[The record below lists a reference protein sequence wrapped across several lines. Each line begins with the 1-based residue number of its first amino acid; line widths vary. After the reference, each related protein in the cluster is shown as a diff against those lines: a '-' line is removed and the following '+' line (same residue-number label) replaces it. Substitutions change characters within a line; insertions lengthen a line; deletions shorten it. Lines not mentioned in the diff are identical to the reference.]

1 MQPTGGFSCRDQGHV
16 SVAAPENV
24 ASEYSMYAN
33 PCSPHLSG
41 MMKQS
46 TRKGQMTSF
55 SAIMTPANRKEANHT
70 FMKLIIPISG
80 FSNCTEKN
88 CAAASNDLRVSES
101 NRGREGER
109 ERERERECE
118 RERERWI

>member
-1 MQPTGGFSCRDQGHV
+1 M
-16 SVAAPENV
+16 AAPENV
-24 ASEYSMYAN
+24 ASEDSMYAN

-118 RERERWI
+118 RDRERWI

>member
-1 MQPTGGFSCRDQGHV
+1 M
-16 SVAAPENV
+16 SVTAPVNV
-24 ASEYSMYAN
+24 ASEYSIYAS

-70 FMKLIIPISG
+70 FMKLIIPING

-109 ERERERECE
+109 ERERECE
-118 RERERWI
+118 RDRERWI